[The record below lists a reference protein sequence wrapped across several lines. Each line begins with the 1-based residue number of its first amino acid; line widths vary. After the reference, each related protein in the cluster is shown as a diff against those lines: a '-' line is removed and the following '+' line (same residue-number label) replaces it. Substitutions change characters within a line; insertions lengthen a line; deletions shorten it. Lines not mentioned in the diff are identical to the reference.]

1 MVSKPKKASSISLT
15 AKKELMVFGV
25 NKHLIDEMEA
35 FGAKISYVLA
45 GGGGVFKVSSTDESV
60 GGSVPVSGQ
69 VMTLI
74 KIGKLGPASKQAI
87 QYQIEGY
94 MNKVIVYE
102 KSLKTV
108 EPWTVGY
115 YDGNDASTAKWSPVQ
130 SVDNVGGNMSTST
143 VALKDATKVLEKV
156 SGTSPGSVYI
166 VVAILKGGAMAVR
179 WKNGALSVRF
189 EGNHLADY
197 SEALSDLG
205 FLVKKDYASVHYD
218 VKSSSLVCKT
228 VGAIL
233 GRIGLLNIVSTCD
246 VLEGVCN
253 EPDVH

>member
-25 NKHLIDEMEA
+25 NKHLIEEMEA
-35 FGAKISYVLA
+35 FGASISYVLS
-45 GGGGVFKVSSTDESV
+45 GGGGVFKISSTDESV
-60 GGSVPVSGQ
+60 GGSVPVTGQ

-108 EPWTVGY
+108 ESWTVGY
-115 YDGNDASTAKWSPVQ
+115 DAGNDAFTAKWSPVQ
-130 SVDNVGGNMSTST
+130 SVDTVGGSMST

-156 SGTSPGSVYI
+156 SGTSPGSVYV

-233 GRIGLLNIVSTCD
+233 GRIGLLNIVDTCD

-253 EPDVH
+253 EPDAH